1 MWWWDDVYC
10 LLGLAG
16 AFCWKRPPGD
26 LKDAKMICG
35 AKGNCFSGENSLW
48 LVSMSNAFCVKPS
61 PLIHCGYESNFMIFD
76 RLIRLTFSLLNNSNS
91 TVSLH
96 LCLFVLLSENHC
108 ASLFISCG
116 ITHCSL
122 YLSIVSASGIPPKV
136 TWPLVASSH
145 GSISQGASAEM
156 EVSVLAQSDG
166 SHPRR
171 VTRNQSD

>member
-1 MWWWDDVYC
+1 
-10 LLGLAG
+10 
-16 AFCWKRPPGD
+16 
-26 LKDAKMICG
+26 
-35 AKGNCFSGENSLW
+35 
-48 LVSMSNAFCVKPS
+48 MSNAFCVKPS

-136 TWPLVASSH
+136 TWPAAMA
-145 GSISQGASAEM
+145 ASAR
-156 EVSVLAQSDG
+156 VHLQRWRSPSW
-166 SHPRR
+166 HR
-171 VTRNQSD
+171 VTAAIHGRSLEIRATKPLITL